1 MFPYFGVFGNFCGR
15 IVDLHYLH
23 VFSSTDLYF
32 SICWIQTG
40 FCNIQKSKQGLKCS
54 HSFSFV
60 CFFLCYVRQE
70 EDEEVEDEE
79 VVDEGEEE
87 EVGVG
92 SDGEDRVAV
101 VQDLHPHPDLL
112 VPSSPTMCRPSVGE

>member
-1 MFPYFGVFGNFCGR
+1 M
-15 IVDLHYLH
+15 
-23 VFSSTDLYF
+23 
-32 SICWIQTG
+32 
-40 FCNIQKSKQGLKCS
+40 
-54 HSFSFV
+54 
-60 CFFLCYVRQE
+60 RQE